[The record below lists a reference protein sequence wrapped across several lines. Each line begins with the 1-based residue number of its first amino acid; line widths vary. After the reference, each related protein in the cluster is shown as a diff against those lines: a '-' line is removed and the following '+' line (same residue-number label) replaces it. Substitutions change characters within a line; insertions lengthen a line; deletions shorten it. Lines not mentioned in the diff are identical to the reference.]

1 MRTIMPIVIVDDR
14 LVVMTSGHVLS
25 CVLYRRDS
33 GHIVNRLCAI
43 QCGNPGPE
51 IPNYVQTGRIHRIE
65 QRRKPTAVTIDDGR
79 IFPRMCRFPSLSPG
93 NRTLHTHITEFAVD
107 NSRPFGITTVYV
119 NMDVWYAR
127 KSSESC
133 CRPLVFSVDIPGD
146 KICPVDRNVCGRS
159 AIPHDPCHLSPHF

>member
-1 MRTIMPIVIVDDR
+1 MPIVIVDDR

-79 IFPRMCRFPSLSPG
+79 IFPGCAAFRALAQVTAPSTLTSPNSQSTTPAPSGLLPFTSIWTCGMPG
-93 NRTLHTHITEFAVD
+93 NLANPAADHSYF
-107 NSRPFGITTVYV
+107 
-119 NMDVWYAR
+119 
-127 KSSESC
+127 
-133 CRPLVFSVDIPGD
+133 PLIYPATRSVPWIGMS
-146 KICPVDRNVCGRS
+146 VGV
-159 AIPHDPCHLSPHF
+159 